1 MADVINFDDLKNMAE
16 EMDDVFTIE
25 TDDGEVDLKIVDE
38 LEKDGKTYA
47 LLVVLDDKGEETD
60 EAAVFELKTDEEGYD
75 VIESIE
81 DEWLLDELYEEF
93 GVGVEDEE

>member
-16 EMDDVFTIE
+16 DMDDIFTIE

-38 LEKDGKTYA
+38 LERDGKTYV

-60 EAAVFELKTDEEGYD
+60 EAAVFELTKDEEGFD

-81 DEWLLDELYEEF
+81 DDWLLDALYEEF